1 MLKQEFLNALRAGL
15 SGLPQADI
23 EERANFYGEMI
34 DDRMEEG
41 VPEEEAIAAVGPVDE
56 IVSQIV
62 AETPLTKIVKERVK
76 PKRRLK
82 AGEIVLL
89 VLGSPIWLS
98 LLIAAFAVVF
108 SLYVVLWALLICL
121 WAVFAAFTVCALVCV
136 AAGISF
142 TVQGNGL
149 SGLAVLAAGL
159 VLAGLA
165 IFLFFAC
172 KAASKGVVKLT
183 GKIARGIKKCFMKK
197 EEA

>member
-15 SGLPQADI
+15 TGLPQADI
-23 EERANFYGEMI
+23 EERLNFYAEMI

-41 VPEEEAIAAVGPVDE
+41 VPEEEAVAAVGPVDG
-56 IVSQIV
+56 IVSQV
-62 AETPLTKIVKERVK
+62 VEETPLTKIVKERVK

-121 WAVFAAFTVCALVCV
+121 WAVFVSFVVAAFACI
-136 AAGISF
+136 AAGVVWL
-142 TVQGNGL
+142 VQGKGPT
-149 SGLAVLAAGL
+149 GLAAIAAGL
-159 VLAGLA
+159 VLAGLS

>member
-23 EERANFYGEMI
+23 EERATFYGEMI

-41 VPEEEAIAAVGPVDE
+41 VPEEEAVAAVGPVDE

-62 AETPLTKIVKERVK
+62 AETPLTRIVKERVK

-108 SLYVVLWALLICL
+108 SLYVVLWALLVCL
-121 WAVFAAFTVCALVCV
+121 WAVFAAFVVCALACV

-142 TVQGNGL
+142 AVQGYGL

-183 GKIARGIKKCFMKK
+183 AKIARGIKKCFMKK

>member
-15 SGLPQADI
+15 TGLPQADI
-23 EERANFYGEMI
+23 EERLNFYAEMI

-41 VPEEEAIAAVGPVDE
+41 VPEEEAVAAVGPVDE

-98 LLIAAFAVVF
+98 LLIAAFAVVL
-108 SLYVVLWALLICL
+108 SLYIVLWALLICL
-121 WAVFAAFTVCALVCV
+121 WAFFVSFVVAAFACI
-136 AAGISF
+136 AAGVVWL
-142 TVQGNGL
+142 VQGKGPT
-149 SGLAVLAAGL
+149 GLAAIAAGL
-159 VLAGLA
+159 VLAGLS

-183 GKIARGIKKCFMKK
+183 GKIARGLKKCFMKK

>member
-41 VPEEEAIAAVGPVDE
+41 VPEEEAVAAVGPVDE

-172 KAASKGVVKLT
+172 KAASKGVVILT